1 MQYGAR
7 SDSGNPRKAQRE
19 GIGRG
24 TILAGLLLLVA
35 IAAFGWS
42 VIESRGRT
50 AEIARQSAL
59 VIDVQRLV
67 ASVTAVQSSQRGYV
81 LSGTEP
87 FLEPYRAGLIDYER
101 DLDAMTKDYTEIGA
115 DPARLSTLRNLA
127 AGEVEFSERVVAL
140 RRSEGFEPSA
150 SLVREGEGKRLMD
163 ELRSEAN
170 VIINEANNV
179 IRANQA
185 EAGRASMMQAATF
198 AATVVAALILAFL
211 AFRRQRENRANIKLM
226 TGLLENAPVGIG
238 FLDRDGHLLRTN
250 APFDAIATDGS
261 GSAAWAKDGSAG
273 AAIEPVLRRVL
284 DEGATVSDIDV
295 TLPALADGTPERSMM
310 VAAFPV
316 EWTGAKAGP
325 AVGLVVIDTTE
336 RIFAE
341 RQLEA
346 SEERFRSLIEAS
358 ASIVWTTPPSGRF
371 VAPQEGWMR
380 FTGQSEAEHLGN
392 GWIEK
397 VHPDDRDKTFRIWSA
412 ALQNRS
418 PYKLEHRV
426 RRADGEWRNMTVG
439 AVPIL
444 DETGEVMEWVG
455 THTDVTE
462 LRRMEAKLGE
472 TGRQFATL
480 ADNIPQLAWMADPSG
495 DIFWYNKRWFDY
507 TGTTVE
513 DMQNWGWQ
521 KVHHPDHAARV
532 VEKYKRQIA
541 EGDVWEDTFPLRGID
556 GTYRWFLSQAV
567 PIRDG
572 DGKILRWFGTNTDVT
587 RQRAVEQE
595 LEAAKEAAEGANR
608 AKSQF
613 IANMSHELRTPLSAV
628 IGYAEMLEEE
638 VEDLGEAHLLS
649 DLRKIEG
656 NARHLLSL
664 INNVLDLSKIEA
676 ERMDIYSETFDVKTI
691 LDEVTS
697 TVGSLM
703 SKKNNRVEL
712 KLGEGLG
719 SAHTDQVK
727 LRQCLINLLSNASKF
742 TEDGVVTLRADRSSD
757 GARDWL
763 SFEVEDT
770 GIGMSHEQIE
780 RLFERF
786 SQADS
791 STTRKFGGTGLG
803 LAITRAFCRLLGG
816 DIGVRSEEGKGSIF
830 TIRIP
835 ADAVEQVEEEEI
847 RHLPGGTESSGSSG
861 LVLAIDDDPNARE
874 LLTRFLSREG
884 FSVRTASDGVS
895 GLEMARAI
903 RPNVIL
909 LDVTMPR
916 KDGWA
921 VLTEIR
927 ADPVLANVPVIMV
940 TIIDEHSLGYSLG
953 ASDYLLKPVEWDRL
967 KDVMSRYKADG
978 EGLILA
984 IDDDTDT
991 LARFSTMMAREEI
1004 KVPVVT
1010 APNGQVG
1017 LERVAERIPTLI
1029 LLDLVM
1035 PVMDGFA
1042 FLDALRAKPE
1052 WRNIPVVVLTSKD
1065 LTADEW
1071 RRLQSDADQVLAKS
1085 DVSLK
1090 DLVGEIR
1097 VIAKRG
1103 VVGDPP
1109 LDLPKSEL
1117 EPQA

>member
-1 MQYGAR
+1 
-7 SDSGNPRKAQRE
+7 
-19 GIGRG
+19 
-24 TILAGLLLLVA
+24 
-35 IAAFGWS
+35 
-42 VIESRGRT
+42 
-50 AEIARQSAL
+50 

-101 DLDAMTKDYTEIGA
+101 DLEAMTKDYTDSGA
-115 DPARLSTLRNLA
+115 DPAKLATFRDLA
-127 AGEVEFSERVVAL
+127 ASEVEFSQRVVGL
-140 RRSEGFEPSA
+140 RRDQGFEPSA
-150 SLVREGEGKRLMD
+150 ALVREGEGKRLMD
-163 ELRSEAN
+163 ALRSEAN
-170 VIINEANNV
+170 AIINTANNV

-198 AATVVAALILAFL
+198 AASVVAALILAAL
-211 AFRRQRENRANIKLM
+211 AFRRQRENRANIRLM

-238 FLDRDGHLLRTN
+238 FLDRDGNLLRSN
-250 APFDAIATDGS
+250 PPFDAIATDGG
-261 GSAAWAKDGSAG
+261 GSTAWTRDGAAKD
-273 AAIEPVLRRVL
+273 AIEPVLKSVL
-284 DEGATVSDIDV
+284 DGGATVPDVDV
-295 TLPALADGTPERSMM
+295 TLPAHADGTPERSLMM
-310 VAAFPV
+310 AAFPV

-336 RIFAE
+336 RILAE

-346 SEERFRSLIEAS
+346 SEQRFRTLIETA

-371 VAPQEGWMR
+371 TTPQEGWMR

-392 GWIEK
+392 GWLEK
-397 VHPDDRDKTFRIWSA
+397 VHPDDRDTTFKIWAA
-412 ALQNRS
+412 ALQSRA

-426 RRADGEWRNMTVG
+426 RRADGEWREMSVG

-444 DETGEVMEWVG
+444 DEAGEVLEWVG
-455 THTDVTE
+455 THTDVTD
-462 LRRMEAKLGE
+462 LRRIEAKLGE
-472 TGRQFATL
+472 TGQQFATL
-480 ADNIPQLAWMADPSG
+480 ADNIPQLAWMADPTG

-513 DMQNWGWQ
+513 DMQDSGW
-521 KVHHPDHAARV
+521 KRVHHPDHAERV
-532 VEKYKRQIA
+532 VEKYQRQIA
-541 EGDVWEDTFPLRGID
+541 EGDVWEDTFPLRGVD

-572 DGKILRWFGTNTDVT
+572 DGRIMRWFGTNTDVT

-613 IANMSHELRTPLSAV
+613 LANMSHELRTPLSAV

-638 VEDLGEAHLLS
+638 VEDLGQPHLLA

-676 ERMDIYSETFDVKTI
+676 ERMEIYAETFDVRTVI
-691 LDEVTS
+691 GEVTS

-703 SKKNNRVEL
+703 AKKNNRVEMKL
-712 KLGEGLG
+712 ADGLGE
-719 SAHTDQVK
+719 AHTDQVK

-742 TEDGVVTLRADRSSD
+742 SENGIVTLRADRTSD
-757 GARDWL
+757 GQRDWL

-770 GIGMSHEQIE
+770 GIGMSQEEIE
-780 RLFERF
+780 RLFDRF
-786 SQADS
+786 TQADS

-816 DIGVRSEEGKGSIF
+816 DIGVRSEAGKGSIF

-835 ADAVEQVEEEEI
+835 AEAVESVEEEEI
-847 RHLPGGTESSGSSG
+847 QHLAGSKDNSGVSG

-967 KDVMSRYKADG
+967 KEVMSRYKADG

-991 LARFSTMMAREEI
+991 LARFSTMMSRQEI

-1010 APNGQVG
+1010 APNGQAG

-1042 FLDALRAKPE
+1042 FLEALRAKPE

-1090 DLVGEIR
+1090 DLVAEIR

-1103 VVGDPP
+1103 IVGDPP

-1117 EPQA
+1117 EPRA